1 MLSLIMEVRRNNQ
14 IQRIGTIFCRKLNY
28 AFLQQ
33 EGFCIFSDIAVA
45 ANVLLEKYSPS
56 SIQQDS
62 NGLAIRRILIIDLDV
77 HQGNGNA
84 SIFAGDNRVKT
95 FSLHC
100 KGNYFSKREV
110 SDLDVE
116 LPIDSDDSLYISTLT
131 HWLNQIEQHKFEDD
145 IDTDQNDKQFDL
157 IFFQAGVDIHVE
169 DRLGRLCV
177 SPEGI
182 KRRNAI
188 VFEFAH
194 RMKSPLIITMGGGYP
209 KDDWSAIIDAHAGVY
224 VQAYHFLSN
233 NI

>member
-1 MLSLIMEVRRNNQ
+1 MLSLIMEVRRNQ

-45 ANVLLEKYSPS
+45 ANVLLQQYSPS
-56 SIQQDS
+56 LIQQQKS
-62 NGLAIRRILIIDLDV
+62 KGLAIRRILIIDLDV

-84 SIFAGDNRVKT
+84 AIFAGDNRVKT

-145 IDTDQNDKQFDL
+145 IGTDQNDKQFDL

>member
-1 MLSLIMEVRRNNQ
+1 MLSLIMEVRRNQ

-45 ANVLLEKYSPS
+45 ANVLLQQYSPS
-56 SIQQDS
+56 SIQQQKSKD
-62 NGLAIRRILIIDLDV
+62 LAIRRILIIDLDV

-84 SIFAGDNRVKT
+84 ALFAGDNRVKT

-116 LPIDSDDSLYISTLT
+116 LPIESDDSLYISTLT

-145 IDTDQNDKQFDL
+145 IGTDQNDKQFDL

-182 KRRNAI
+182 K
-188 VFEFAH
+188 
-194 RMKSPLIITMGGGYP
+194 
-209 KDDWSAIIDAHAGVY
+209 DAT
-224 VQAYHFLSN
+224 LSYSSLH
-233 NI
+233 IE